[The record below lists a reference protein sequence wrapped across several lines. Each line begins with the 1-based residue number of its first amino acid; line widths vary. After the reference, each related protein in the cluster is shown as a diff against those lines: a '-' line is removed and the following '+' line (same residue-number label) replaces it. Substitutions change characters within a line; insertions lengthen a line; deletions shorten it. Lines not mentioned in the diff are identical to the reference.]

1 MEAGVAG
8 AAAIRFLPV
17 AGDGNQ
23 AEAGEAGQLT
33 QVRGELV
40 AIHHRQAEVEERD
53 VG

>member
-23 AEAGEAGQLT
+23 AEPGEAGQLT

-40 AIHHRQAEVEERD
+40 AVHHRQAEVEEHD